1 MPKKVILDVDTGS
14 DDAVAIMTALGC
26 DELEVVGICCVWGN
40 LDVEDTTENTL
51 RLVSAL
57 GKDTPVYKGAPT
69 AIAKYL
75 ERAVKEELKPIIKNG
90 KEVRIHYKRLE
101 GLEEE
106 TDKKAEKKDAVSF
119 YIDCL
124 VNTDEKITVITVGPM
139 TNLGLALSAVPSIA
153 QNIEELIIMGG
164 TDRLGN
170 VSECAEANIW
180 HDPEAAQIALNA
192 GVPTT
197 FISLDATHSA
207 SLTLKDAEKLRSLGT
222 FAGKFTARIIEQRTE
237 FDSAQAGRELDRT
250 PVHDSL
256 AVCAA
261 IDKSVITE
269 YEKCNVKVA
278 LSGAAEGRTIIDRR
292 EPSSAPNCV
301 FTLKASHDK
310 YMEMLEKYL
319 G

>member
-1 MPKKVILDVDTGS
+1 
-14 DDAVAIMTALGC
+14 
-26 DELEVVGICCVWGN
+26 
-40 LDVEDTTENTL
+40 
-51 RLVSAL
+51 
-57 GKDTPVYKGAPT
+57 
-69 AIAKYL
+69 
-75 ERAVKEELKPIIKNG
+75 
-90 KEVRIHYKRLE
+90 
-101 GLEEE
+101 
-106 TDKKAEKKDAVSF
+106 
-119 YIDCL
+119 
-124 VNTDEKITVITVGPM
+124 M

-269 YEKCNVKVA
+269 YEK
-278 LSGAAEGRTIIDRR
+278 
-292 EPSSAPNCV
+292 
-301 FTLKASHDK
+301 
-310 YMEMLEKYL
+310 
-319 G
+319 